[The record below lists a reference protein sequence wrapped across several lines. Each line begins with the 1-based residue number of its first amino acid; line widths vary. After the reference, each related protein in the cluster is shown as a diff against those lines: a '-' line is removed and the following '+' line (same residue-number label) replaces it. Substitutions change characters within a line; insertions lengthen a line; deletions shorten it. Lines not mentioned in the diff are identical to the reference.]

1 VNIVGKI
8 AVIGS
13 MNMDYTI
20 ETDTLPNIGETVLAN
35 HFFKN
40 IGGKGANQAVAAA
53 RLGGEVSLY
62 GSLGL
67 DENGQLIKE
76 QMEKEN
82 INVSNLHYVKGSPT
96 GVAFIELF
104 NSDNRILVVPGANQ
118 YTNISYIKMVEESLL
133 KHNVFVFQLET
144 PIEILEYLI
153 PILYQSGKII
163 IVNPA
168 PAKTLK
174 KELIE
179 KITYLIPN
187 EHEYNVVLDENELKL
202 KDLLQKYA
210 NKLIVTLGKKG
221 AAYHDGNRLITIP
234 ILKVEAVDATGAGD
248 TFTGAFSV
256 AIAKGKSIRESIRF
270 ANIAAGLSVTKKGA
284 QTGMP
289 FETEV
294 VEYFGTRREVPG
306 L

>member
-13 MNMDYTI
+13 MNMDYII
-20 ETDTLPNIGETVLAN
+20 ETDTLPNIGETVLGN

-40 IGGKGANQAVAAA
+40 IGGKGSNQAVAAA
-53 RLGGEVSLY
+53 RLGGRVSLY

-67 DENGQLIKE
+67 DENGKMIKD
-76 QMEKEN
+76 QMVKEN
-82 INVSNLHYVKGSPT
+82 INVSNLHYVEDSPT
-96 GVAFIELF
+96 GVAFIELI
-104 NSDNRILVVPGANQ
+104 NSDNRILVVSGANQ
-118 YTNISYIKMVEESLL
+118 YTNISYIKVVEESLL
-133 KHNVFVFQLET
+133 EHDVFVFQLET
-144 PIEILEYLI
+144 PMEILEYLV
-153 PILYQSGKII
+153 PILHQSGKII

-168 PAKTLK
+168 PAKQLK

-187 EHEYNVVLDENELKL
+187 EHEYSLVLDEKEIGL

-210 NKLIVTLGKKG
+210 NKLIVTLGKRG
-221 AAYHDGNRLITIP
+221 AAYHNGNQLITIP

-256 AIAKGKSIRESIRF
+256 AIAKGKSIGESIKY

-289 FETEV
+289 FENEV
-294 VEYFGTRREVPG
+294 KKY

>member
-82 INVSNLHYVKGSPT
+82 INVSNLHYVKESPT

-306 L
+306 P

>member
-13 MNMDYTI
+13 MNMDYII
-20 ETDTLPNIGETVLAN
+20 ETDTLPNIGETVLGN
-35 HFFKN
+35 HFFEN
-40 IGGKGANQAVAAA
+40 IGGKGSNQAVAAA
-53 RLGGEVSLY
+53 RLGGRVSLY

-67 DENGQLIKE
+67 DENGKMIKD
-76 QMEKEN
+76 QMVKEN
-82 INVSNLHYVKGSPT
+82 INVSNLHYVEDSPT
-96 GVAFIELF
+96 GVAFIELI
-104 NSDNRILVVPGANQ
+104 NSDNRILVVSGANQ
-118 YTNISYIKMVEESLL
+118 YTNISYIKVVEESLL
-133 KHNVFVFQLET
+133 EHDVFVFQLET
-144 PIEILEYLI
+144 PMEILEYLV
-153 PILYQSGKII
+153 PILHQSGKII

-168 PAKTLK
+168 PAKQLK

-187 EHEYNVVLDENELKL
+187 EHEYSLVLDEKEIGL

-210 NKLIVTLGKKG
+210 NKLIVTLGKRG
-221 AAYHDGNRLITIP
+221 AAYHNGNQLITIP

-256 AIAKGKSIRESIRF
+256 AIAKGKSIGESIKY

-289 FETEV
+289 FENEV
-294 VEYFGTRREVPG
+294 KKY

>member
-13 MNMDYTI
+13 MNMDYII
-20 ETDTLPNIGETVLAN
+20 ETNTLPNIGETVLAN

-67 DENGQLIKE
+67 DENGQMIKE
-76 QMEKEN
+76 QMTKEN
-82 INVSNLHYVKGSPT
+82 INVSNLHFVEENPT
-96 GVAFIELF
+96 GVAFIELI
-104 NSDNRILVVPGANQ
+104 NSDNRILVVSGANK
-118 YTNISYIKMVEESLL
+118 YTNISYIKVVEESLL
-133 KHNVFVFQLET
+133 EHDVFVFQLET
-144 PIEILEYLI
+144 PIEILEYLV

-187 EHEYNVVLDENELKL
+187 EHEYNLVLDENELQL
-202 KDLLQKYA
+202 NDLLQKYA

-221 AAYHDGNRLITIP
+221 AVYHNGNQLIAIP

-256 AIAKGKSIRESIRF
+256 AIAKGKSISESIKY

-289 FETEV
+289 FEEEV
-294 VEYFGTRREVPG
+294 ARY